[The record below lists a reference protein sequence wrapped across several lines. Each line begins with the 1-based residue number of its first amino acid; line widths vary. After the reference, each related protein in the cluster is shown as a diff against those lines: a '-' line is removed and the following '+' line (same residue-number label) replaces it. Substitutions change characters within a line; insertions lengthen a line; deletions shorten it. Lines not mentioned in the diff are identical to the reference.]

1 METNISLD
9 DVHQIMFNFLSIYKV
24 EFSLK
29 NYSGTKIFEV
39 PKFGTKVVY
48 YDKQTYDKK
57 VLVGWHIAYIH
68 VDYTVMKARDAI
80 FFALQKGGYVHYLR
94 TNYKNTFNQ
103 AMTMQG
109 WDRTINKERKKL
121 YKDLPKYSY
130 LKELINFAEGEGTSY
145 VLAMDP
151 GFYDYIIQYDN

>member
-1 METNISLD
+1 
-9 DVHQIMFNFLSIYKV
+9 
-24 EFSLK
+24 
-29 NYSGTKIFEV
+29 
-39 PKFGTKVVY
+39 
-48 YDKQTYDKK
+48 
-57 VLVGWHIAYIH
+57 
-68 VDYTVMKARDAI
+68 
-80 FFALQKGGYVHYLR
+80 
-94 TNYKNTFNQ
+94 
-103 AMTMQG
+103 MQG